1 MPLKLFDFLYDATI
15 NGGEVPHLS
24 HPCHGETRPPCPFRS
39 IARPGC
45 ATLWPAQQSNGQN
58 LQQDTDLCA
67 VLAERPSIFGGD
79 VAAAQRA
86 RLGLSLH
93 TTGIERHAAGS

>member
-15 NGGEVPHLS
+15 NGGEVP
-24 HPCHGETRPPCPFRS
+24 
-39 IARPGC
+39 RPGC